1 MIDST
6 FRILK
11 SRKEYRHK
19 LTHCFRFERRER
31 AMKDD
36 LVEIENE
43 LRSVLQEK
51 HRIQEHIRAI
61 DQDMS
66 LAETLLMMD
75 NHDTVDYQET
85 LEEMIELQDYAAELH
100 AQAVFFEEI
109 ALELMLER
117 ELWRNPVL
125 LLV

>member
-1 MIDST
+1 
-6 FRILK
+6 
-11 SRKEYRHK
+11 
-19 LTHCFRFERRER
+19 
-31 AMKDD
+31 MKDD

-66 LAETLLMMD
+66 LAETWLRMD
-75 NHDTVDYQET
+75 NPVTVDSQET
-85 LEEMIELQDYAAELH
+85 LEEMIALQAYAAELN
-100 AQAVFFEEI
+100 AQAVSFEEI

-117 ELWRNPVL
+117 EHWRNPEL
-125 LLV
+125 LLA

>member
-1 MIDST
+1 
-6 FRILK
+6 
-11 SRKEYRHK
+11 
-19 LTHCFRFERRER
+19 
-31 AMKDD
+31 MKDD

-75 NHDTVDYQET
+75 NPDTVDSQET
-85 LEEMIELQDYAAELH
+85 LEEMSELQDYAAELH
-100 AQAVFFEEI
+100 AQAVSFEEI

-117 ELWRNPVL
+117 EHWSNPEFL
-125 LLV
+125 LA